1 MTQTAFNVGESYEN
15 LKQENVKLRH
25 EILLKEIRIK
35 RLENAL
41 ETVCNQ
47 WLKKGGSNDK

>member
-1 MTQTAFNVGESYEN
+1 MTQTFDVGETYEN
-15 LKQENVKLRH
+15 LKQENLKLRH
-25 EILLKEIRIK
+25 ELLLKEIRIK

-47 WLKKGGSNDK
+47 WLKKGGSNGK